1 MEYGGASTHTLGRK
15 RVGVNPESETR
26 TVAPVWQITGEYFE
40 SCNCEVL
47 CPCLLSRA
55 QARPTE
61 GHCDVMVAIHVER
74 GWYGETP
81 LDDLNAVLI
90 VYTPGIMAQG
100 GWTVASYVDER
111 ATPAQRLALEAICSG
126 QAGGP
131 LGRFAPLIA
140 RRLPTRAVP
149 IEFSVRGKTR
159 EVTVPGILDVTV
171 EGIEGVGDQEV
182 WLDNV
187 AHFASRRLA
196 AARSAASRYRDHTLS
211 FDNTGRNGHYAPI
224 QWSGEELASPPGSG

>member
-1 MEYGGASTHTLGRK
+1 MAGPAWT
-15 RVGVNPESETR
+15 
-26 TVAPVWQITGEYFE
+26 ITGEYFE

-61 GHCDVMVAIHVER
+61 GHCDVVVAVHVESGR
-74 GWYGETP
+74 FGDSV
-81 LDDLNAVLI
+81 LDGLNAILA
-90 VYTPGIMAQG
+90 VYTPGVMARG
-100 GWTVASYVDER
+100 DWTVACYVDER
-111 ATPAQRLALEAICSG
+111 GEPAQRRALEAICSG

-140 RRLPTRAVP
+140 ARLPTKAVP
-149 IEFSVRGKTR
+149 ISFAVDGKSR
-159 EVTVPGILDVTV
+159 RVEVPGILDVTV
-171 EGIEGVGDQEV
+171 EGIVGVRDQEV

-196 AARSAASRYRDHTLS
+196 AARGTRSRYRDHAFT

-224 QWSGEELASPPGSG
+224 RWSGP